1 MDIRTY
7 SADRSDE
14 IADLFH
20 ASVHAIEPAVYTP
33 EEKAAWAP
41 TPIDYGRWRV
51 RLDEKRPFLAIID
64 DRVAGFI
71 ELEAD
76 GHIDCAYTH
85 PDFQR
90 RGVASALYAHLLKE
104 AEARKLERLYV
115 EASHVAKP
123 FFEHRGFSV
132 VKANHVD
139 RNGVAMVN
147 FTMETYLSPR

>member
-14 IADLFH
+14 IADLFYE
-20 ASVHAIEPAVYTP
+20 SVYAIDPSVYTT

-41 TPIDYGRWRV
+41 APIDYQRWRV
-51 RLDEKRPFLAIID
+51 RLDQKRPFLAIID

-85 PDFQR
+85 PDFQG
-90 RGVASALYAHLLKE
+90 RGVASALYQHLLKE
-104 AEARKLERLYV
+104 AEARKLQRLYV

-123 FFEHRGFSV
+123 FLERRGFSV
-132 VKANHVD
+132 VKTNHID
-139 RNGVAMVN
+139 PIPH
-147 FTMETYLSPR
+147 EKIPWEHQKSDS